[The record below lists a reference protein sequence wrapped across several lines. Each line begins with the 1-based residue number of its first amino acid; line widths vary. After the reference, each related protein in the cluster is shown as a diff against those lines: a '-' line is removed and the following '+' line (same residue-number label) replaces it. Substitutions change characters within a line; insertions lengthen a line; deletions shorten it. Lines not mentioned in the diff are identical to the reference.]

1 MNMDADDKLIQLKG
15 IIANEKVVTHFQPIV
30 SVKKKQIVGFEA
42 LNRGVRECGLIA
54 PDILMVYAKGLGLS
68 LELDRLFRKKALESF
83 KSIYAID
90 GEKFLSI
97 NVESDAII
105 KGFGSKKFLNSV
117 IQNGIS
123 PSAIVIEILESDISD
138 MDIIFKF
145 VEEYRNLGFLIAL
158 DDFGAG
164 FSNWSRIVSLRPNIV
179 KLDKSLTEGV
189 CNDFYKREVAASVT
203 HLAHKTGALVI
214 AEGVETLEDALVVMD
229 FGADMLQGY
238 FFSKP
243 LDDLDLLDEVSR
255 EITELSAKLIKSKS
269 RMILEAER
277 ELKFYFDRAHEIA
290 GALSEIDETFIN
302 SILHDKIDKDEVI
315 ECAYVLNNDGIQIS
329 DTVVN
334 TKIIGKFQSVM
345 FHPDKI
351 GADQSGKEYFYLI
364 SAGTDVA
371 VTEPYLSSATGN
383 ICVTVSVTY
392 HNKSGIKRI
401 LCVDMKK

>member
-1 MNMDADDKLIQLKG
+1 
-15 IIANEKVVTHFQPIV
+15 
-30 SVKKKQIVGFEA
+30 
-42 LNRGVRECGLIA
+42 
-54 PDILMVYAKGLGLS
+54 
-68 LELDRLFRKKALESF
+68 
-83 KSIYAID
+83 
-90 GEKFLSI
+90 
-97 NVESDAII
+97 
-105 KGFGSKKFLNSV
+105 
-117 IQNGIS
+117 
-123 PSAIVIEILESDISD
+123 
-138 MDIIFKF
+138 
-145 VEEYRNLGFLIAL
+145 
-158 DDFGAG
+158 
-164 FSNWSRIVSLRPNIV
+164 
-179 KLDKSLTEGV
+179 
-189 CNDFYKREVAASVT
+189 
-203 HLAHKTGALVI
+203 
-214 AEGVETLEDALVVMD
+214 
-229 FGADMLQGY
+229 
-238 FFSKP
+238 
-243 LDDLDLLDEVSR
+243 LDEVSR